1 MYKKNYKGRCE
12 KKSLSKCDTTCRCY
26 STIQSVY
33 ADKLQTD
40 PSVQSFQCNA
50 PLEDED
56 YTTDFLITRQDGT
69 QYVRECVE
77 RSHLIKPKPLTI
89 KLLDTSRSY
98 WLAHNVQDWG
108 IVTDAES

>member
-12 KKSLSKCDTTCRCY
+12 KKSLSKCDTICRCY

-56 YTTDFLITRQDGT
+56 YTQ
-69 QYVRECVE
+69 
-77 RSHLIKPKPLTI
+77 
-89 KLLDTSRSY
+89 TSLSPDRMARNMS
-98 WLAHNVQDWG
+98 
-108 IVTDAES
+108 ESV